1 MIKIRVNEIEVYD
14 EQTSS
19 FSNLPS
25 KVFRFEHSLKA
36 ISKWESGNTMPGI
49 DSIIEISNFFDVT
62 IDSLLKDDTL
72 RETFDETE
80 KDIAFRQ
87 LAGAWAN
94 DPEADAMTSAI
105 RDGRTS
111 NHTRQLASFD
121 E

>member
-1 MIKIRVNEIEVYD
+1 MNGMDMNINLCNYY
-14 EQTSS
+14 
-19 FSNLPS
+19 FSLLDTLSN
-25 KVFRFEHSLKA
+25 KA
-36 ISKWESGNTMPGI
+36 KLYLATKLM
-49 DSIIEISNFFDVT
+49 
-62 IDSLLKDDTL
+62 DSLLKDDTL